1 MEGWALR
8 RSKAVARELDM
19 LMKDRIRELLPRQL
33 KRHKIHGGPL
43 TGCAI
48 YTSWHDYP
56 GAILG
61 TTERPLLEWF
71 SRNVLPGETW
81 LDVGAHYGYTA
92 IALSRLVGTAGR
104 VFAFEP
110 VLQTASCIIRTR
122 ELNGLRQLTVIPM
135 GLADHPGVR
144 TLDLPAVR
152 GMADSTLKAGGWSEC
167 ILTAAFD
174 SFWSSLCGD
183 HPEIH
188 GIKIDV
194 QAMELDVLLGM
205 KELLRRWAPKLVIE
219 FHRGVDRGSVL
230 HLLAACGYSTD
241 WESLDPARPERV
253 LADDVSYAFR
263 PLSKVCA
270 SLSTPSSTGRN

>member
-1 MEGWALR
+1 
-8 RSKAVARELDM
+8 M
-19 LMKDRIRELLPRQL
+19 LMKERIRDLLPRQL
-33 KRHKIHGGPL
+33 KQHTIHGGPL

-61 TTERPLLEWF
+61 TTEKALLQWF
-71 SRNVLPGETW
+71 RRNVRSGETW

-92 IALSRLVGTAGR
+92 IALSRQVGASGR

-110 VLQTASCIIRTR
+110 VLQTASCVIRTR

-135 GLADHPGVR
+135 GLADHPGIR
-144 TLDLPAVR
+144 TLELPTVR
-152 GMADSTLKAGGWSEC
+152 GMADSTIEARGSGEC
-167 ILTAAFD
+167 ILTASLD
-174 SFWSSLCGD
+174 SFWPSLCGD
-183 HPEIH
+183 YPEIH

-205 KELLRRWAPKLVIE
+205 KELLRRWAPKLIIE
-219 FHRGVDRGSVL
+219 FHRGVNRDPLL

-253 LADDVSYAFR
+253 LADDISYAFR
-263 PLSKVCA
+263 PLSNVCA
-270 SLSTPSSTGRN
+270 SLSTPSSTGQN